1 MIVYRLAKAK
11 HSEVLS
17 GKGAELTGGRWN
29 SKGIQMIY
37 TSESRALC
45 TAEIA
50 IHMPLG
56 ILPSDYKIITIDI
69 PETIKIIELTNTKLP
84 SDWKSVPHPGSTQKI
99 GDDFILK
106 NEGAV
111 LKVPSVVVPG
121 DFNYLLNPFYN
132 EFQQISIIKIESFEF
147 DKRLFAK

>member
-11 HSEVLS
+11 YSHILS

-29 SKGIQMIY
+29 SKGVQMIY

-50 IHMPLG
+50 VHMPLG

-69 PETIKIIELTNTKLP
+69 PEIIKIIELTNTKLP
-84 SDWKSVPHPGSTQKI
+84 SDWRSVPHPGSTQKI
-99 GDDFILK
+99 GDDFIFR
-106 NEGAV
+106 NNSAV

-121 DFNYLLNPFYN
+121 YYNYLLNPFHN
-132 EFQQISIIKIESFEF
+132 EFQQISIVTIEPFEF
-147 DKRLFAK
+147 VL